1 MSSKNKNR
9 GIIILL
15 LVLILAIGF
24 LSYLNARDYHKL
36 QEAFNDEKKELE
48 LELNK
53 IITDYDEVISQ
64 KIEISSSLREKRT
77 LIVNLKDSIKNLQE
91 ENYNLIRGYRK
102 RIITLEK
109 ENRILFAKVDSLKQV
124 NGLLQV
130 ENISVRQELSKQ
142 TNLNKKIAKR
152 YVNLKN
158 TNKQLENTIDK
169 VSAVEIDG
177 LEIVAMKKKSS
188 GKYTTTSRAKRT
200 DAFKINLNILEN
212 PYAESEVK
220 KLHVSIV
227 DSNGNVIS
235 ADDSTILKNGKRLL
249 YSDVFNVN
257 YDKKEIS
264 FVSLAEVD
272 SKNIYE
278 GKYTVNVYLDGV
290 LIGNRVLELK

>member
-15 LVLILAIGF
+15 LVLILIIGF

-77 LIVNLKDSIKNLQE
+77 LIVDLKDSIKNLQE

-130 ENISVRQELSKQ
+130 ENISVRQQLNKQ

-188 GKYTTTSRAKRT
+188 GKYTTTSRSKRT
-200 DAFKINLNILEN
+200 DAFKINLNFLE
-212 PYAESEVK
+212 K
-220 KLHVSIV
+220 HLHI
-227 DSNGNVIS
+227 
-235 ADDSTILKNGKRLL
+235 
-249 YSDVFNVN
+249 
-257 YDKKEIS
+257 
-264 FVSLAEVD
+264 
-272 SKNIYE
+272 
-278 GKYTVNVYLDGV
+278 
-290 LIGNRVLELK
+290 

>member
-24 LSYLNARDYHKL
+24 LSYLNATDYHKL

-64 KIEISSSLREKRT
+64 KIEVSSSLREKRT
-77 LIVNLKDSIKNLQE
+77 IIVNLKDSVKNLSE
-91 ENYNLIRGYRK
+91 ENYGLIRGFRK
-102 RIITLEK
+102 RISTLEK
-109 ENRILFAKVDSLKQV
+109 ENRLLFAQVDSLNQV

-130 ENISVRQELSKQ
+130 ENISVRQELNKQ
-142 TNLNKKIAKR
+142 TNINKKIAKR
-152 YVNLKN
+152 YVNLKH
-158 TNKQLENTIDK
+158 TNKELESTIDK
-169 VSAVEIDG
+169 VSTVEIDG
-177 LEIVAMKKKSS
+177 LEIIAMKRKSG
-188 GKYTTTSRAKRT
+188 GKYTTTSRSKRT
-200 DAFKINLNILEN
+200 DAFKINLTFLANE
-212 PYAESEVK
+212 YAKSEVK
-220 KLHVSIV
+220 KLYVSII
-227 DSNGNVIS
+227 DENKNVIS
-235 ADDSTILKNGKRLL
+235 ADGNTILKNGKRLL

-272 SKNIYE
+272 SKIIHE